1 MYYFKFKDMIL
12 ADIEFTGL
20 CFKIER
26 IYKNS
31 VVLPMLRDNK
41 SFNEWISNRPT
52 SITRNNAIDL
62 FKTAGI
68 KSDSDFVDVTNC
80 LSTKDCLWLTK
91 DRDKKWSTV
100 SLFSNPFN
108 KVFTETARGRQGFS
122 GRMIQTPSPELT
134 IGGSSLKWCKKYNN
148 GIYFYK
154 SFGGMAELEFSGC
167 YSEYL
172 ASQFCKYL
180 GVSCADYRLSKVDN
194 KICSV
199 TKCFTSESSSSI
211 YDGELV
217 DDTIHLD
224 EHIRHYNNKLLVDF
238 KNMMVIDCL
247 LFNVD
252 RHDENISLLYDSNLN
267 ITGLAPMYDFD
278 HSLFY
283 DLSLINR
290 SGEYIFEKLRSYV
303 PKTYNNHTFDE
314 QFKMCITRDMYLRL
328 KTALVEFEFVN
339 SDKYPIA
346 RGRLDIINR
355 LFKWNLAR
363 LLAMIGG
370 S

>member
-12 ADIEFTGL
+12 ANIEFTGL

-41 SFNEWISNRPT
+41 SLNEWVSNRPT

-68 KSDSDFVDVTNC
+68 KSDSDLVDVTNC

-91 DRDKKWSTV
+91 DRYKKWSTV

-108 KVFTETARGRQGFS
+108 KVFTET
-122 GRMIQTPSPELT
+122 
-134 IGGSSLKWCKKYNN
+134 
-148 GIYFYK
+148 
-154 SFGGMAELEFSGC
+154 
-167 YSEYL
+167 
-172 ASQFCKYL
+172 
-180 GVSCADYRLSKVDN
+180 
-194 KICSV
+194 
-199 TKCFTSESSSSI
+199 
-211 YDGELV
+211 
-217 DDTIHLD
+217 
-224 EHIRHYNNKLLVDF
+224 
-238 KNMMVIDCL
+238 
-247 LFNVD
+247 
-252 RHDENISLLYDSNLN
+252 
-267 ITGLAPMYDFD
+267 
-278 HSLFY
+278 
-283 DLSLINR
+283 
-290 SGEYIFEKLRSYV
+290 
-303 PKTYNNHTFDE
+303 
-314 QFKMCITRDMYLRL
+314 
-328 KTALVEFEFVN
+328 
-339 SDKYPIA
+339 A